1 MCSREI
7 FIRFS
12 YKNMYKQLARF
23 GSSEVNVL
31 PVFNN
36 DPLTYCIGNNASQ
49 RFNHGSHAVT
59 YGQNSNACQVY
70 LANRCAQNWDGIC
83 EYAASKPANEERT
96 LVADTMFAGNDQTV
110 GLTPGEVLL
119 KNTAESRFRIGMLN
133 CELKTEPFDPVNP
146 SSPYISYYVGQNCIP
161 LYAVDPKTIDRDV
174 VMNKILD
181 NPKIARQL
189 LLNIK
194 NTMMR
199 QGTFHNL
206 KGTRL
211 GNFYRL

>member
-1 MCSREI
+1 
-7 FIRFS
+7 
-12 YKNMYKQLARF
+12 MYKRLVLF
-23 GSSEVNVL
+23 GDSPVNVL
-31 PVFNN
+31 PVYNN

-59 YGQNSNACQVY
+59 YGQNSNSCQVY
-70 LANRCAQNWDGIC
+70 LANRCAQNWDGVC
-83 EYAASKPANEERT
+83 EYAASNAANEEYT
-96 LVADTMFAGNDQTV
+96 HAADTMFAGNHQTI
-110 GLTPGEVLL
+110 GLTPGEILL

-146 SSPYISYYVGQNCIP
+146 SSPYISYYVGQNCVP
-161 LYAVDPKTIDRDV
+161 MYAVDPKTIDKDV

-181 NPKIARQL
+181 NPKIAKQL
-189 LLNIK
+189 LINIK
-194 NTMMR
+194 NTMTR
-199 QGTFHNL
+199 QGTFHLL

>member
-1 MCSREI
+1 
-7 FIRFS
+7 
-12 YKNMYKQLARF
+12 MYKQLARF

-199 QGTFHNL
+199 QGTFHDL

>member
-1 MCSREI
+1 
-7 FIRFS
+7 
-12 YKNMYKQLARF
+12 MYKQLARF

-119 KNTAESRFRIGMLN
+119 KNTAESKFRIGMLN

-199 QGTFHNL
+199 QGTFHDL

>member
-1 MCSREI
+1 
-7 FIRFS
+7 
-12 YKNMYKQLARF
+12 MYKQLARF

-70 LANRCAQNWDGIC
+70 LANRCAQNWDGVC
-83 EYAASKPANEERT
+83 EYAASKPANEERSQ
-96 LVADTMFAGNDQTV
+96 VADTMFAGNDQTV

-119 KNTAESRFRIGMLN
+119 KNTAESKFRIGMLN

-181 NPKIARQL
+181 NPKIAKQL

-194 NTMMR
+194 NTMVR

>member
-1 MCSREI
+1 
-7 FIRFS
+7 
-12 YKNMYKQLARF
+12 MYKQLARF

>member
-1 MCSREI
+1 
-7 FIRFS
+7 
-12 YKNMYKQLARF
+12 MYKQLARF

-70 LANRCAQNWDGIC
+70 LANRCAQNWDGVC
-83 EYAASKPANEERT
+83 EYAASKPANEERSQ
-96 LVADTMFAGNDQTV
+96 VADTMFAGNDQTV

-181 NPKIARQL
+181 NPKIAKQL

-194 NTMMR
+194 NTMVR